1 MQLRTQLS
9 DMKNV
14 RKELEDLRAENSAL
28 QTKYV
33 RFNLWLRK
41 IFNGLFRYE
50 AVNTQRNRDKQR
62 MADLE
67 KNTNDEKQNKQRLE
81 LQIKTEKTLTK
92 KLQDD
97 LTKLSLAPLRFVFV
111 FFIRLDLT
119 LIYYLEVNVQNNVW
133 NENEIKRMKQEK
145 CENYLMTKMNVSNYL
160 TMKLK

>member
-1 MQLRTQLS
+1 MKSYLIFSFYFSLQISKLETDIQRLNQSIEKQKNSEMQLRTQLS

-33 RFNLWLRK
+33 RFNLWLKK

-81 LQIKTEKTLTK
+81 LQIKTEKTLMK

-97 LTKLSLAPLRFVFV
+97 LTKLSLAPLRFVLSFSSV
-111 FFIRLDLT
+111 RILR
-119 LIYYLEVNVQNNVW
+119 
-133 NENEIKRMKQEK
+133 
-145 CENYLMTKMNVSNYL
+145 
-160 TMKLK
+160 